1 MKKIFKIALLI
12 LILAVIATA
21 FTACRKNNNNN
32 SENNED
38 PKSDVV
44 SYMTIHED
52 DACVRH
58 AAYELSS
65 YSMKSTG
72 SPINAY
78 TPAAW
83 ATLDNLELTPTA
95 DKTIYLGTSE
105 WYSIYYPELMM
116 DLYENSLEFDGYVI
130 ATVEGGWAIMSNY
143 NRGVLYG
150 VYNLLKDNGFGFY
163 GSIEGYEYIPSLEQL
178 EFPKTIK
185 VNNPSFEIRSMEF
198 TGALADYTEETDY
211 IRILSWAGKNGVNEL
226 VSEAYSQY
234 IGNAVS
240 SYGFASLRGKT
251 AVVDKENATN
261 GIIAKFDTT
270 IQTNGYR
277 VVDNSAQIAQDVAAL
292 YATGVKGIAFSME
305 KFETGYMY
313 DSDLYCLVNAMWNAS
328 ADLTNCAKAV
338 FDFKYAGTSIDYQAY
353 TAVATASNS
362 ALSAKAME
370 LFNAINDAGTNNPF
384 VTGNEAAKMKLS
396 ALYASKAIQNSQ
408 ESFTAFENY
417 KNAINYLK

>member
-1 MKKIFKIALLI
+1 MKKIFKVTFFI
-12 LILAVIATA
+12 LVIGIIATA

-78 TPAAW
+78 TPVAW

-185 VNNPSFEIRSMEF
+185 VNNPSFEIRSMEY
-198 TGALADYTEETDY
+198 TGELADYTEESDY
-211 IRILSWAGKNGVNEL
+211 ISILSWAGKNGVNEV
-226 VSEAYSQY
+226 VSKAYSQY
-234 IGNAVS
+234 IGNALS
-240 SYGFASLRGKT
+240 NYGFASLRGKT
-251 AVVDKENATN
+251 LVVEKENATN
-261 GIIAKFDTT
+261 GTIAMFDTT
-270 IQTNGYR
+270 TATNGYR
-277 VVDNSAQIAQDVAAL
+277 VSDKSAQIATDVTAL
-292 YATGVKGIAFSME
+292 YATGVKGIAFSVE
-305 KFETGYMY
+305 KFETGYLY
-313 DSDLYCLVNAMWNAS
+313 DSDLYCLVNAMWNVS
-328 ADLTNCAKAV
+328 ADIAGCAKAI
-338 FDFKYAGTSIDYQAY
+338 FDFKYAGTAIEYQTY
-353 TAVATASNS
+353 VAVATAENS
-362 ALSAKAME
+362 TLSAKAMA
-370 LFNAINDAGTNNPF
+370 LFNAIEEANTNNAF
-384 VTGNEAAKMKLS
+384 ITGNEAAKMKLS
-396 ALYASKAIQNSQ
+396 ALYAKNLSENTQ
-408 ESFTAFENY
+408 ESLKAFEDY
-417 KNAINYLK
+417 KNVIEYLK